1 MIMREIQ
8 FIPNLTNHACTQSK
22 KRNITNTDIKTI
34 LDHGSYIHKQNRKFY
49 FITSNDVP
57 EGITLNSRIS
67 SIVVLTT
74 LQGDIITCYYN
85 KRPKKHISLKQKR
98 FSKYKQNKT
107 FLKGFSE
114 NQVELYQR
122 GLLNVA

>member
-1 MIMREIQ
+1 MTELQ
-8 FIPNLTNHACTQSK
+8 FIPNLTNHALTQSK
-22 KRNITNTDIKTI
+22 KRKISKTDIKTI
-34 LDHGSYIHKQNRKFY
+34 LDHGSFIHKQNRKFY

-67 SIVVLTT
+67 SIVVLTS

>member
-1 MIMREIQ
+1 MIMRELQ

-22 KRNITNTDIKTI
+22 KRNISKTDIKTI
-34 LDHGSYIHKQNRKFY
+34 LDHGSFIHKQNRKFY
-49 FITSNDVP
+49 FITSNNVP
-57 EGITLNSRIS
+57 EGIILNSRIS
-67 SIVVLTT
+67 SIVVLTS

-107 FLKGFSE
+107 FLKVFSE
-114 NQVELYQR
+114 DQR
-122 GLLNVA
+122 GILNVA

>member
-1 MIMREIQ
+1 MIMRELQ

-22 KRNITNTDIKTI
+22 KRNISKTDIKTI
-34 LDHGSYIHKQNRKFY
+34 LDHGSFIPKQNRKFY

-67 SIVVLTT
+67 SIVVLTS

-85 KRPKKHISLKQKR
+85 KRPKKPISIKQKR
-98 FSKYKQNKT
+98 FIKHKQNKT

>member
-1 MIMREIQ
+1 MTELQ
-8 FIPNLTNHACTQSK
+8 FIPNLTNHALTQSK
-22 KRNITNTDIKTI
+22 KRKISKTDIKTI
-34 LDHGSYIHKQNRKFY
+34 LDHGSFIHKQNIKFY

-67 SIVVLTT
+67 SIVVLTS
-74 LQGDIITCYYN
+74 LLGDIITCYYN

-107 FLKGFSE
+107 FHKGLNEF
-114 NQVELYQR
+114 QMELFNR
-122 GLLNVA
+122 GALRVA

>member
-1 MIMREIQ
+1 MTELQ
-8 FIPNLTNHACTQSK
+8 FIPNLTNHALTQSK
-22 KRNITNTDIKTI
+22 KRKISKTDIKTI
-34 LDHGSYIHKQNRKFY
+34 LDHVSFIHKQNRKFY

-67 SIVVLTT
+67 SIVVLTS
-74 LQGDIITCYYN
+74 LLGDIITCYYN

-107 FLKGFSE
+107 FLKRFNE
-114 NQVELYQR
+114 DQVELYQR

>member
-1 MIMREIQ
+1 MNEIK
-8 FIPNLTNHACTQSK
+8 FIPNLTNHAITQSK
-22 KRNITNTDIKTI
+22 KRKISKIDIKTI

-49 FITSNDVP
+49 FITSSDVP

-67 SIVVLTT
+67 SIVVLTS
-74 LQGDIITCYYN
+74 LLGDIITCYYN

-107 FLKGFSE
+107 FHKGLNEF
-114 NQVELYQR
+114 QMELFNR
-122 GLLNVA
+122 GALRVA

>member
-1 MIMREIQ
+1 MNEIK
-8 FIPNLTNHACTQSK
+8 FIPNLTNHALTQSK
-22 KRNITNTDIKTI
+22 KRKISKVDIKTI

-49 FITSNDVP
+49 FITSSDVP

-67 SIVVLTT
+67 SIVVLTS

-98 FSKYKQNKT
+98 YSSNKQNKI
-107 FLKGFSE
+107 FLKGFNE
-114 NQVELYQR
+114 DQLELYQK
-122 GLLNVA
+122 GILNVA